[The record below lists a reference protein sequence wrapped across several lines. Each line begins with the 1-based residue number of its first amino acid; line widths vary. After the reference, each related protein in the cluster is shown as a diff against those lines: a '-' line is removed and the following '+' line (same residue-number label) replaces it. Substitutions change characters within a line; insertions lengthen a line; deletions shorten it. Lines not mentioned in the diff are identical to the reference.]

1 LKAFNEAAICK
12 ECREVRSLPFALDH
26 LSDHMLLLPLW
37 EWLPEDP
44 GVWMT
49 RDLVSETEIAG
60 LGALEAVPDLKG
72 P

>member
-1 LKAFNEAAICK
+1 
-12 ECREVRSLPFALDH
+12 
-26 LSDHMLLLPLW
+26 MLLLPLW